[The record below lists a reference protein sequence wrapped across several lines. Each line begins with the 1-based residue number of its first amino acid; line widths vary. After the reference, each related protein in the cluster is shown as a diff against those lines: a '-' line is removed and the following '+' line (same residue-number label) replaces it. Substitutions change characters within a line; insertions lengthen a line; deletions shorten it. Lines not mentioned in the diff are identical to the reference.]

1 MLRTIADFRR
11 IVPPLDVLDV
21 SRSAEGIDTESAY
34 DYAMRR
40 LNKEI
45 YDVLVDPM
53 IRTYVIRR
61 GTDVSALEWF
71 SALSNLAGNKLV
83 AMTGGIDTMAR
94 RLAQDL
100 DVRTACPV
108 SAVERLAGGQVEV
121 RIGGGESLI
130 ADACLVAT
138 RLHQAE
144 AILPEMHSQIKP
156 LRESLAYNPTVVVN
170 LGYGTPTHTRA
181 LGLLPG
187 TCECEH
193 LTLVWLDHNKD
204 PGTAPEGHS
213 LVSCYFDA
221 AVLQS
226 LQGVDDN
233 RFVDIAEAFV
243 LKHFPELTGHRD
255 MVHVTRWD
263 DAIPNPAPGSY
274 TALARF
280 KQQLDEASPIQLAGD
295 YFTCTGQNSAIH
307 WGQVAAGNI
316 DRHIG
321 RRNAAEG

>member
-1 MLRTIADFRR
+1 
-11 IVPPLDVLDV
+11 VLDV
-21 SRSAEGIDTESAY
+21 SHSAGGVDVESAY

-40 LNKEI
+40 LNREI

-71 SALSNLAGNKLV
+71 SALANLAGNELV
-83 AMTGGIDTMAR
+83 AMTGGIDTMAW

-100 DVRTACPV
+100 DVRTSCPV
-108 SAVERLAGGQVEV
+108 RAVEPLAGGQVEV
-121 RIGGGESLI
+121 RLEDGNTMA
-130 ADACLVAT
+130 ADACIVAT

-144 AILPEMHSQIKP
+144 SILPTMRDRIVP
-156 LRESLAYNPTVVVN
+156 LRERLSYNPTVVVN
-170 LGYGTPTHTRA
+170 LGYSVPTRTRA

-187 TCECEH
+187 TSACEE
-193 LTLVWLDHNKD
+193 LSLVWFDHNKD

-221 AVLQS
+221 AALPVLE
-226 LQGVDDN
+226 GADDS
-233 RFVDIAEAFV
+233 RLAAIAEAFV
-243 LKHFPELTGHRD
+243 LPHFPELAGRRD
-255 MVHVTRWD
+255 MVHVTRWA

-274 TALARF
+274 SALAQF
-280 KQQLDEASPIQLAGD
+280 KRGLDVASPIQLAGD

-307 WGQVAAGNI
+307 WGQMAAGNI

-321 RRNAAEG
+321 RRNAADR